1 MRRIAIV
8 LGLSLLAVPAPGQ
21 ELTGTLKKIKDAN
34 AIALGYRE
42 ASVPFSFVRG
52 DQAVGYSID
61 LCTRVVASIRQELG
75 LPGLGVK
82 WVKVAPESRVAAV
95 VSGAVDLECGS
106 TSITLT
112 RLKEVDFSH
121 LVFVDG
127 GGLLVRQ
134 GTGIT
139 ALGDLAGKKIAVIP
153 ATTTQGALAEALA
166 KASVTAELTQVRDH
180 AVGLAALESGAAD
193 AYASDRVLLVGLA
206 ATAKDPSRFAL
217 LDQYLSY
224 EPYGL
229 MFRRGDADFRLAV
242 NRALTRLYR
251 TPEIWEIYRRW
262 FGALGRPTSLMVSMY
277 LLQALPE

>member
-1 MRRIAIV
+1 MQRIAIAV
-8 LGLSLLAVPAPGQ
+8 ALSLLAGPALGQ

-34 AIALGYRE
+34 TIALGHRE

-52 DQAVGYSID
+52 DQPVGYSVD
-61 LCTRVVASIRQELG
+61 LCLRVVAALRQELG

-82 WVKVAPESRVAAV
+82 WVKVAPETRMTAVA
-95 VSGAVDLECGS
+95 SGVIDLECGS
-106 TSITLT
+106 TSITLS

-127 GGLLVRQ
+127 SGLLVRQ

-139 ALGDLAGKKIAVIP
+139 ALADLAGKKIAVIP

-166 KASVTAELTQVRDH
+166 KASVTAELTQVTDH
-180 AVGLAALESGAAD
+180 AVGLAALDSGAVD
-193 AYASDRVLLVGLA
+193 AYASDRVLLIGLA
-206 ATAKDPSRFAL
+206 ATSKDPSRFGL
-217 LDQYLSY
+217 LDAYLSY

-262 FGALGRPTSLMVSMY
+262 FGGFGRPTSLIVSMY